1 MTEWIRFQAPRRRG
15 IALHSA
21 VLLVLTTSIGA
32 MLTIASQS
40 QPGLLIVVL
49 LVASVLFSLLLP
61 LFFYRLYA
69 LLRSEYS
76 LGRSGLRL
84 RWGLRQV
91 DLPHELILDIAL
103 ASELQ
108 TQPPAPR
115 WKWPGSV
122 IGLVEDE
129 ELGNIEYLASEEEGQ
144 VLLGTKHRVY
154 VLSPENPAEFLAVYH
169 REAERGSIS
178 DLKAA
183 SFEPSFVLSQAWAD
197 IPVRRLLLA
206 GAGMVVVLLLLVGI
220 LSPGLT
226 GISLGFAPTGGPL
239 EEVPGVQLFLLP
251 ALNLA
256 FFFASLLLGLLLY
269 RESESSITAKLVWGS
284 SFFTGLLFLGA
295 ILIISL
301 T

>member
-1 MTEWIRFQAPRRRG
+1 MTDWIRFQAPRRRG
-15 IALHSA
+15 IILHSA
-21 VLLVLTTSIGA
+21 VLLVLTTAIGA

-40 QPGLLIVVL
+40 QPGILIVVL
-49 LVASVLFSLLLP
+49 LVTSVLFGLMLP

-69 LLRSEYS
+69 LLRSEYT
-76 LGRSGLRL
+76 LGRAGVRL

-91 DLPHELILDIAL
+91 DLPHDHILDVAL
-103 ASELQ
+103 ASELRDL
-108 TQPPAPR
+108 PPAPR

-129 ELGNIEYLASEEEGQ
+129 QLGKIEYLASEEEGH
-144 VLLGTKHRVY
+144 VLLGTKQRVY

-178 DLKAA
+178 ELRAA

-206 GAGMVVVLLLLVGI
+206 GAGMSVLLLLLVGI
-220 LSPGLT
+220 LSPGLS
-226 GISLGFAPTGGPL
+226 GISLGFSPTGIPL

-251 ALNLA
+251 AINLA

-269 RESESSITAKLVWGS
+269 RESEESVTAKMVWGS
-284 SFFTGLLFLGA
+284 SFLSGLLFLGA

-301 T
+301 R